1 MARRATAFLECGR
14 VTEKSEW
21 SCWPPSK
28 EKIDHA
34 ANKLGLD
41 TDAFSSDDYD
51 EIAGIF
57 IKGFGWSNES
67 WENILEEAVNLYAI
81 EKDQQL
87 RMR

>member
-1 MARRATAFLECGR
+1 MTGR
-14 VTEKSEW
+14 NEW

-28 EKIDHA
+28 EEINQVAH
-34 ANKLGLD
+34 KLGIG

-67 WENILEEAVNLYAI
+67 WENVLEEAVNLHTI

-87 RMR
+87 RVR